1 MHRLVQT
8 LKRLLTSNATDKN
21 RFLLAPRNYAHPS
34 LDLRVMAVFERLL
47 LRFLC
52 SFIVLT
58 PIVLDQSHAKA
69 LERRADSFQVTRP
82 ITGQTVTL
90 SEDDDIS
97 IHIAWSSPSDIADR
111 PVFINLMQGT
121 SVDTLGLVETIN
133 ASAPNNGSY
142 TWYSDFGN
150 ALDYYGSSLTSS
162 GTASGCN
169 YTFSLKVWQNEYYSP
184 YFTIIKPVDG
194 GIPSNATCPQ
204 DLGIERPRADK
215 AYPTVQPTQAQ
226 SEDTSGSTAS
236 SGSVS
241 TGGEE
246 APKSNF
252 PTVPVST
259 LAIAVAV
266 PIVALLA
273 AFSLFIWLAFHKGWF
288 RRRSHQ
294 PIQPEEVMEGK
305 HQRESRLHEGPVDS
319 ELHGQN
325 RPYEGDGTQVFEIYS
340 DHANRSS

>member
-1 MHRLVQT
+1 MTV
-8 LKRLLTSNATDKN
+8 
-21 RFLLAPRNYAHPS
+21 
-34 LDLRVMAVFERLL
+34 
-47 LRFLC
+47 
-52 SFIVLT
+52 
-58 PIVLDQSHAKA
+58 DQSHAKT
-69 LERRADSFQVTRP
+69 LESRAESFQVIQPT
-82 ITGQTVTL
+82 TGQTVTL

-97 IHIAWSSPSDIADR
+97 IHIAWSSPSDIVDR

-121 SVDTLGLVETIN
+121 SVDSLELVETVN

-142 TWYSDFGN
+142 TWYEDYGN
-150 ALDYYGSSLTSS
+150 ILYYSVGSTRDYGA
-162 GTASGCN
+162 ASGCN

-226 SEDTSGSTAS
+226 SEDTSRSTAS
-236 SGSVS
+236 SGSVN

-246 APKSNF
+246 APKSNS

-266 PIVALLA
+266 PIAALLA
-273 AFSLFIWLAFHKGWF
+273 AFILFMWLAFHKGWF
-288 RRRSHQ
+288 RRRS
-294 PIQPEEVMEGK
+294 PEEARPEEIVEGK
-305 HQRESRLHEGPVDS
+305 HRQESVPHKGPLES
-319 ELHGQN
+319 ELHGRS
-325 RPYEGDGTQVFEIYS
+325 RPYEGDGTQVYEIYS
-340 DHANRSS
+340 DHAK